1 MRRLYL
7 VAYDIREPKRL
18 RRVHKVMKGYG
29 DRVQFSVFL
38 CTLGKSEL
46 IEMKWDVGEVI
57 KNDEDQVLIVDLG
70 RLYGRTDERFEF
82 LGLPPVFPSDGAM
95 IV

>member
-1 MRRLYL
+1 
-7 VAYDIREPKRL
+7 
-18 RRVHKVMKGYG
+18 
-29 DRVQFSVFL
+29 
-38 CTLGKSEL
+38 
-46 IEMKWDVGEVI
+46 MKWDVGEVI